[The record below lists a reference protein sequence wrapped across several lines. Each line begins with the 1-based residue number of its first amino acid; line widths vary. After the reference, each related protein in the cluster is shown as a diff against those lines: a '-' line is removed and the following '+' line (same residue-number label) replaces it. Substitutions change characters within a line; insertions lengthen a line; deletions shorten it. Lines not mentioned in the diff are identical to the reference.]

1 MKTKSHRGAAKRIRR
16 TGSGKL
22 VRARAGR
29 GHLKLAKSRKR
40 FRQLKGNKVLTGGDK
55 RTASRLL
62 GK

>member
-22 VRARAGR
+22 VRAQAGR

-40 FRQLKGNKVLTGGDK
+40 FRQLKGTKVLTGGN
-55 RTASRLL
+55 RRNASRL
-62 GK
+62 GG

>member
-1 MKTKSHRGAAKRIRR
+1 MKTKTHKGAAKRIRR

-22 VRARAGR
+22 VHERSGR

-40 FRQLKGNKVLTGGDK
+40 FRQLKGTKELTKGNR

-62 GK
+62 SR